1 MNYVYYVVDP
11 NRSFFAVVHIHM
23 HKFKHPLTLIFLSQ
37 NLHRKTFRLKNYN
50 NELYTNFM
58 PGQIKKT

>member
-1 MNYVYYVVDP
+1 
-11 NRSFFAVVHIHM
+11 M
-23 HKFKHPLTLIFLSQ
+23 HKFKHPLTLIFLSH

-58 PGQIKKT
+58 PGQIKKRDIYSTHLYLRHLNNFDSSVY